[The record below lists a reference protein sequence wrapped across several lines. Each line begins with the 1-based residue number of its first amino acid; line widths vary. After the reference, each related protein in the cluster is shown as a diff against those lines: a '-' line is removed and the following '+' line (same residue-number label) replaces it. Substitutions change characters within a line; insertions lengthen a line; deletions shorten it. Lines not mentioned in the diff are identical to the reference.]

1 MKINRA
7 VIVLVFILII
17 LNSCA
22 TFPGGPGSSRYPEGG
37 AGTEEELSTIQGRLV
52 EGAGI
57 FLGAEKLKVGNRT
70 YPLDCTGVVSAIY
83 AFAGIDITSPLTAYA
98 GNGVTRLYRLFE
110 DEELL
115 YHTDHPAPGDII
127 FWDNTW
133 DANDDGKFNDPLT
146 HVGMVVHRL
155 EDGTIEYIHHNYAK
169 GIVLERMNLLKP
181 DLRTL
186 TVRGSEVLINS
197 PVRARNSPPAPGGV
211 SLASQLLR
219 HLGRGYLYEK

>member
-1 MKINRA
+1 MA
-7 VIVLVFILII
+7 VLLALFILG
-17 LNSCA
+17 SC
-22 TFPGGPGSSRYPEGG
+22 TSFPGLRRGEVRLSEESVR
-37 AGTEEELSTIQGRLV
+37 AGKEFSEVQGRLV
-52 EGAGI
+52 EGAVT

-83 AFAGIDITSPLTAYA
+83 AFAGIDITSPLTAYT
-98 GNGVTRLYRLFE
+98 GNGVTRLYHLFE
-110 DEELL
+110 DENLL
-115 YHTDHPAPGDII
+115 YSTSHPVPGDII

-133 DANDDGKFNDPLT
+133 DANDDGLFNDPLT

-169 GIVLERMNLLKP
+169 GIVLERMNLLEP
-181 DLRTL
+181 NIRTL
-186 TVRGSEVLINS
+186 TVRGDVVLINS
-197 PVRARNSPPAPGGV
+197 PIRARNSPPAPGGV

>member
-1 MKINRA
+1 MTRHRTLMISA
-7 VIVLVFILII
+7 FALVFLG
-17 LNSCA
+17 SCA
-22 TFPGGPGSSRYPEGG
+22 TFSGGPGNSQYPER
-37 AGTEEELSTIQGRLV
+37 AEGTEEDLSPIQGKLV
-52 EGAGI
+52 EGAVT

-83 AFAGIDITSPLTAYA
+83 AFAGIDITSPLTAST
-98 GNGVTRLYRLFE
+98 GNGVTWLYRLME

-115 YHTDHPAPGDII
+115 YHTDDPAPGDII

-133 DANDDGKFNDPLT
+133 DANDDGRFNDPLT
-146 HVGMVVHRL
+146 HVGMVVHRM
-155 EDGTIEYIHHNYAK
+155 EDGTVEYIHHNYAR
-169 GIVLERMNLLKP
+169 GIVLESMNLLNP

-186 TVRGSEVLINS
+186 TVRGKDVLINS